1 MEILGDKI
9 VKFKTEIN
17 SQEWIDLIE
26 KVNKEAFNFQDIS
39 EFARPHL
46 TMFVPMV
53 FTKDDTYNSIK
64 LKNMFYSTVF
74 DKILQYMEYYNNFG
88 IVTRQDAFVVSKL
101 KDGDFMKY
109 HSDSPDEKHIMVNLH
124 INDDFDGAEINFK
137 DLGITYKAE
146 AGDIFIFPASH
157 PHSLSMLKGNPR
169 YTVSI
174 GLVSPKFSGKHKQ
187 YLEDSN

>member
-1 MEILGDKI
+1 MEILGDRI
-9 VKFKTEIN
+9 VKFKTKID
-17 SQEWIDLIE
+17 SQEWINLIE
-26 KVNKEAFNFQDIS
+26 KVNEDSFHFQDVS
-39 EFARPHL
+39 DVARPHL

-74 DKILQYMEYYNNFG
+74 DSILEYMQHYNNFG

-101 KDGDFMKY
+101 RDGNFMSY

-124 INDDFDGAEINFK
+124 INDDFSGAEIKFK
-137 DLGITYKAE
+137 DLGINYQPE
-146 AGDIFIFPASH
+146 AGDIFIFPPSI

-174 GLVSPKFSGKHKQ
+174 GLLSPEFSAKHKQ
-187 YLEDSN
+187 YLTED

>member
-1 MEILGDKI
+1 MEILADRV
-9 VKFKTEIN
+9 VKFKTNIN

-26 KVNKEAFNFQDIS
+26 KVNKEAFHFQDVS

-74 DKILQYMEYYNNFG
+74 DKILEYMEYYNNFG

-101 KDGDFMKY
+101 KEGDSMDY
-109 HSDSPDEKHIMVNLH
+109 HRDSPDEKHIMVNLH
-124 INDDFDGAEINFK
+124 INDDFAGAEIEFK
-137 DLGITYKAE
+137 DLGIKYQAE
-146 AGDIFIFPASH
+146 AGDIFIFPPSIL
-157 PHSLSMLKGNPR
+157 HSLSMLKGNPR

-174 GLVSPKFSGKHKQ
+174 GLLSPEFSDKHKQ
-187 YLEDSN
+187 YLIED